1 MSPSARL
8 WAWALCVGLG
18 AAASAGAEPPAPP
31 SPCDARVLGEAALRE
46 YEAGVAALKRDAREA
61 VAPLRR
67 ALELEPGAAVVRM
80 VLGSALAKAG
90 QPEAAAPEYAAFV
103 SACPQHPRAEQIR
116 HLLADYARA
125 RAQPAAPVESPVQV
139 TLTAPGGAASAP
151 LASPQR
157 ALCDVKQLLRARARA
172 LPGGRAA
179 AQGGPLRRGG
189 ADAGGDVGAGA
200 QRGGGPT
207 AAGHH
212 VRAAG
217 GGGRRGEGVCLLRR
231 GVPGAPEGAHG
242 AQAAGRVPTR
252 PLRPVSSLERAPR
265 RDGVR

>member
-1 MSPSARL
+1 MPPSARV

-18 AAASAGAEPPAPP
+18 AAASAGAEPPATP
-31 SPCDARVLGEAALRE
+31 SPCDARALGEAALRE

-125 RAQPAAPVESPVQV
+125 RAQPAAPTESPTQV

-151 LASPQR
+151 TASPQR
-157 ALCDVKQLLRARARA
+157 ALCDVKQLPAPARARYLEGERQLKQA
-172 LPGGRAA
+172 RFAEAARTLVGTLQLEPNAAA
-179 AQGGPLRRGG
+179 AQLLLGTTYARLGE
-189 ADAGGDVGAGA
+189 
-200 QRGGGPT
+200 
-207 AAGHH
+207 AA
-212 VRAAG
+212 
-217 GGGRRGEGVCLLRR
+217 
-231 GVPGAPEGAHG
+231 EGARAYASFVQACPGHPKAPTVRKLLAEYNG
-242 AQAAGRVPTR
+242 AR
-252 PLRPVSSLERAPR
+252 
-265 RDGVR
+265 